1 MSAKIL
7 IVDDSGLSRRLLR
20 RMLETA
26 GYEVAEAEDGMSALE
41 QYFIERP
48 ALVLLDM
55 VMQGMYGLEALERL
69 RELDAQARVVIA
81 TADIQAS
88 TLAMAREA
96 GAAGFITKPF
106 VAERVL
112 DAARTVLAGGESWN

>member
-1 MSAKIL
+1 MSTKIL
-7 IVDDSGLSRRLLR
+7 IVDDSGLSRRVLR

-26 GYEVAEAEDGMSALE
+26 GYEVTEAEDGLSALE
-41 QYFIERP
+41 RYFIERP

-69 RELDAQARVVIA
+69 RELDAQARVIIA

-88 TLAMAREA
+88 TLAMVRAA

>member
-7 IVDDSGLSRRLLR
+7 VVDDSGMSRRLLR

-26 GYEVAEAEDGMSALE
+26 GHEVTEAEDGLSALE
-41 QYFIERP
+41 LYFIERP

-55 VMQGMYGLEALERL
+55 VMQGMYGLEVLARL
-69 RELDAQARVVIA
+69 RELDPQARVIVA

-88 TLAMAREA
+88 TLALAREA
-96 GAAGFITKPF
+96 GACGLITKPF
-106 VAERVL
+106 VTERVL
-112 DAARTVLAGGESWN
+112 EATRAVLAGGESWN